1 MNATRSETEV
11 RAPGVTAMRAQASWF
26 LDQRT
31 LPRHQATQLMG
42 KDLREFLEH
51 LIPQIEQLAA
61 KRSKDDVPTNV
72 APASITEAK
81 RRMAEPEAAGLVG
94 EVERVKLLARSVVSL
109 CDHHDA
115 LTGIT
120 ICLLCDH
127 VIGDEAWVPF
137 QRTCPSGTGLKSGRV
152 HERCA
157 PTVRRPGR

>member
-1 MNATRSETEV
+1 
-11 RAPGVTAMRAQASWF
+11 MRAQASWF

-31 LPRHQATQLMG
+31 LPRHQATRLMERE
-42 KDLREFLEH
+42 LRAFLEH

-61 KRSKDDVPTNV
+61 QRSEDDVPTNV
-72 APASITEAK
+72 ASAGITEA
-81 RRMAEPEAAGLVG
+81 RCRMDEPEAAGLVG

-127 VIGDEAWVPF
+127 AIGDEAWVPF
-137 QRTCPSGTGLKSGRV
+137 QRTRPSEAGLESGRV

-157 PTVRRPGR
+157 PTVSRPGR

>member
-1 MNATRSETEV
+1 VNATRSETEV
-11 RAPGVTAMRAQASWF
+11 TDPGVTAMRAQASWF

-31 LPRHQATQLMG
+31 LPRYQATQLMAQ
-42 KDLREFLEH
+42 DLRGYLEH
-51 LIPQIEQLAA
+51 LIPQIERLAA
-61 KRSKDDVPTNV
+61 ERSKDDVPTNV
-72 APASITEAK
+72 ALAGIAEA
-81 RRMAEPEAAGLVG
+81 RCRMDEPEAAGLCG
-94 EVERVKLLARSVVSL
+94 EVERVRLLARSVLSL

-137 QRTCPSGTGLKSGRV
+137 QRACPSGAGLESGRV
-152 HERCA
+152 HQRCA